1 MESLSIK
8 PKRLVVVDEVYNKY
22 SLILAKKH
30 GLVEMYDFNLCII
43 KPLLKIIN
51 ILGLKISYIHEI
63 YR

>member
-30 GLVEMYDFNLCII
+30 GLVEMYEF
-43 KPLLKIIN
+43 
-51 ILGLKISYIHEI
+51 
-63 YR
+63 